1 MRVCVL
7 DGENLNA
14 DAMSSE
20 SFQRIVLEAPPP
32 REVNALR
39 RIPRRVFEGHIEK
52 IFKAVVELRNATDG
66 RFLTDEEAS
75 RLGDRQIDAIIDHL
89 IQEAYDG
96 RERFHTMEKDN
107 KLELIRHL
115 RCITDA
121 LSEITPPPE
130 LE

>member
-1 MRVCVL
+1 MRS
-7 DGENLNA
+7 D
-14 DAMSSE
+14 

-32 REVNALR
+32 PEVNALR

-52 IFKAVVELRNATDG
+52 IYKAVVELRNATDG
-66 RFLTDEEAS
+66 RFLTDDEAS

-96 RERFHTMEKDN
+96 RERFHTMEKED

-115 RCITDA
+115 RCIRSA
-121 LSEITPPPE
+121 LREITPPPE